1 MTTKNV
7 KMIVTLGPSTRT
19 EADLRK
25 IKDKGVDFV
34 RVNMSHSSI
43 EDLRYFIDL
52 SIKVGIPFII
62 DTEGSQVRTGKMKD
76 DVLTL
81 RENDEVKICVDQV
94 TEGDRDI
101 HLKPSCAI
109 DQLEEGDLVH
119 IDFDTVILRVTDTS
133 TLSSGGYIIAE
144 AITGGKL
151 GSNKAVTVYPALP
164 KKISLPILTGKDHQA
179 IALGLEKN
187 IAHIAVSFVRSGDCV
202 RHVRELTH
210 GSMKIISKVE
220 CRDALENLDD
230 IIDETDY
237 ILIDRGDLSKEVPI
251 VKIPFLQKIILHKAH
266 KKATGVFVATNLL
279 ETMIENKNPTRAEV
293 HDTMATIMDG
303 AYGLTL
309 AAETAI
315 GRYPMECINMIN
327 RLSQHAASYI
337 ESGNQSCGENTVVK
351 NLIDS
356 DYLTDH
362 QAGSSLVLPHGGR
375 LVNRATKERPTQSHL
390 DSLYKVEL
398 DQARQ
403 MDVEQIA
410 VGTYSPLE
418 GFMGQEQLRSVIDT
432 MRLSNGVIWPLP
444 VVLDVSVEQANNI
457 DVGQEIA
464 LTDGDG
470 RIFATM
476 NISEKYRFN
485 GENEVKKIYGTDSDE
500 HPGVRK
506 TKAMNPVLLAGKI
519 SLMQRRHSETKQ
531 YELTPRQTRKLF
543 EERGW
548 SRVVGFHTR
557 NVIHRSHEFIQI
569 KTLEDE
575 CCDGLFVHPVI
586 GQKKRWDFHA
596 RYIINSYQMMMK
608 HFYPKGKVVFATL
621 ATYSRY
627 AGPREALFTA
637 ICRKNFGCSHFIIGR
652 DHTGVKQF
660 YQPYAS
666 HEIFDKFP
674 DLGIKIVKYGKVFYS
689 NSYKQYLHENDFPG
703 HDETDKRHIS
713 GTEARAFLIK
723 KMMPPEW
730 FMRPEI
736 ASTIISSIDNGEEV
750 FVQAD
755 QTSPVCQSP

>member
-1 MTTKNV
+1 MISSKV
-7 KMIVTLGPSTRT
+7 KLIVTLGPATHT

-62 DTEGSQVRTGKMKD
+62 DTEGSQVRTGKMKE
-76 DVLTL
+76 DVLIL
-81 RENDEVKICVDQV
+81 QENDKVKICVDQKS
-94 TEGDRDI
+94 ECARDI

-109 DQLEEGDLVH
+109 DQLEESDLIH

-133 TLSSGGYIIAE
+133 TLSSERYIIAE

-151 GSNKAVTVYPALP
+151 GSNKAVAIYPALP
-164 KKISLPILTGKDHQA
+164 KKINLPTLTDKDHQA

-187 IAHIAVSFVRSGDCV
+187 IKYIAVSFVRSGDNV
-202 RHVRELTH
+202 SHVRKLTQ
-210 GSMKIISKVE
+210 GSMKIISKIE
-220 CRDALENLDD
+220 CTDALENLDD
-230 IIDETDY
+230 IIDESDY
-237 ILIDRGDLSKEVPI
+237 LLIDRGDLSKEVPI
-251 VKIPFLQKIILHKAH
+251 VKIPFIQKIILHKAS

-279 ETMIENKNPTRAEV
+279 ETMVENKNPTRAVV
-293 HDTMATIMDG
+293 HDTIATIMDG

-327 RLSQHAASYI
+327 RLSQHVESYR
-337 ESGNQSCGENTVVK
+337 EPDGQPCNENIIVK

-362 QAGSSLVLPHGGR
+362 QTGSPLVLPHGGR
-375 LVNRATKERPTQSHL
+375 LINRTIKERPSQSYL
-390 DSLYKVEL
+390 DSLFKIEV
-398 DQARQ
+398 DQAIQ
-403 MDVEQIA
+403 MDIEQIA
-410 VGTYSPLE
+410 IGTYSPLQ
-418 GFMGQEQLRSVIDT
+418 GFMEEEKLRSVIDT
-432 MRLSNGVIWPLP
+432 MRLPNGVIWPLP
-444 VVLDVSVEQANNI
+444 VVLDVSIEQANNI
-457 DVGQEIA
+457 VVGRDIA
-464 LTDGDG
+464 LTDSDG
-470 RIFATM
+470 QVIATM

-485 GENEVKKIYGTDSDE
+485 GESVVKKIYGTDSDK

-506 TKAMNPVLLAGKI
+506 TKAMKPVLLAGKV
-519 SLMQRRHSETKQ
+519 SLIQRRNSETKQ
-531 YELTPRQTRKLF
+531 YELTPRQTRRLF

-548 SRVVGFHTR
+548 AKVVGFHTR

-569 KTLEDE
+569 KTLEEE

-596 RYIINSYQMMMK
+596 KYIINSYKTMMK
-608 HFYPKGKVVFATL
+608 HFYPKGKVIFATL

-660 YQPYAS
+660 YEPYAS
-666 HEIFDKFP
+666 HNIFDQYP
-674 DLGIKIVKYGKVFYS
+674 DLGMKIIKFGKVFYS
-689 NSYKQYLHENDFPG
+689 NSLKKYLHEKDFPG
-703 HDETDKRHIS
+703 HEETDKNHIS
-713 GTEARAFLIK
+713 GTEARAFLAEK
-723 KMMPPEW
+723 KMPPEW

-736 ASTIISSIDNGEEV
+736 ASTIISSIDSGEEV

-755 QTSPVCQSP
+755 QASPV

>member
-1 MTTKNV
+1 MISNKTKL
-7 KMIVTLGPSTRT
+7 IVTLGPSTST

-62 DTEGSQVRTGKMKD
+62 DTEGSQVRTGKMKEE
-76 DVLTL
+76 VLL
-81 RENDEVKICVDQV
+81 LKENDEVKICAAPA
-94 TEGDRDI
+94 TEGIRDI

-109 DQLEEGDLVH
+109 DQIEEGDLVH

-133 TLSSGGYIIAE
+133 TLSSEGYIIAE
-144 AITGGKL
+144 AVTGGKL
-151 GSNKAVTVYPALP
+151 GSNKAVNVYPALP
-164 KKISLPILTGKDHQA
+164 KKINLPPLTDKDLQA

-187 IAHIAVSFVRSGDCV
+187 IKHIAISFVRSGDCV
-202 RHVRELTH
+202 KHVRELTN
-210 GSMKIISKVE
+210 GSMEIISKIE

-230 IIDETDY
+230 IIDESDFL
-237 ILIDRGDLSKEVPI
+237 LIDRGDLSKEVPI
-251 VKIPFLQKIILHKAH
+251 VKIPFLQKIILNMAC
-266 KKATGVFVATNLL
+266 KKDTGVFVATNLL

-293 HDTMATIMDG
+293 HDTIATIMDG

-327 RLSQHAASYI
+327 RLCQHAANHI
-337 ESGNQSCGENTVVK
+337 EINDPPCNDNIIIK
-351 NLIDS
+351 NLVDS

-362 QAGSSLVLPHGGR
+362 QAGSSLVLPHGGK
-375 LVNRATKERPTQSHL
+375 LIDRAIKERPSQSFL
-390 DSLYKVEL
+390 DSLYKIQL
-398 DQARQ
+398 DQSRQ

-418 GFMGQEQLRSVIDT
+418 GFMDQQQLRSVIDT
-432 MRLSNGVIWPLP
+432 MRLPNGVIWPLP
-444 VVLDVSVEQANNI
+444 VVLDVSVEQADKI
-457 DVGQEIA
+457 GIGQEIA
-464 LTDGDG
+464 LTDSEGK
-470 RIFATM
+470 IFATM
-476 NISEKYRFN
+476 NISEKYRFDSA
-485 GENEVKKIYGTDSDE
+485 EEVKNIYGTDSDE

-506 TKAMNPVLLAGKI
+506 TKAMKPILLAGKI
-519 SLMQRRHSETKQ
+519 SLIQRRHSETKQ

-548 SRVVGFHTR
+548 SKVVGFHTR

-569 KTLEDE
+569 NTLEEE

-586 GQKKRWDFHA
+586 GQKKKWDFHA
-596 RYIINSYQMMMK
+596 RYIINSYQMMMR

-627 AGPREALFTA
+627 AGPREAMFTA

-660 YQPYAS
+660 YHPYAS

-674 DLGIKIVKYGKVFYS
+674 DLGIKIIKYGKVFYS
-689 NSYKQYLHENDFPG
+689 NSYKQYLHENDFPS

-713 GTEARAFLIK
+713 GTEARAFLLK
-723 KMMPPEW
+723 KMMPPGW

-736 ASTIISSIDNGEEV
+736 ASKIISSIDNGEEV

-755 QTSPVCQSP
+755 QASPV